1 MKNMLKDAA
10 ILFAITLIAG
20 LCLGA
25 VHFITEDPIR
35 RSEEKALND
44 SYREVFAQASSFEEM
59 QGFVNPAVS
68 DAAKWESAGFGDVD
82 INKALTAKDSSGN
95 IIGYI
100 LDVTTHAG
108 YGGDIEFTMGI
119 TADGVLNGISILNIK
134 ETAGLGMR
142 ADEVLKPQFSSK
154 AVQPFEVTKTGS
166 TSDSQIDA
174 ISGATIT
181 SKAVT
186 GAVNAGVYYYDSLTG
201 GAGNEN

>member
-1 MKNMLKDAA
+1 MKNMIKDAA

-25 VHFITEDPIR
+25 VHFITEDPIKR
-35 RSEEKALND
+35 AEEKALND
-44 SYREVFAQASSFEEM
+44 SYKEVFASASSFEEIS
-59 QGFVNPAVS
+59 GFTNPAES
-68 DAAKWESAGFGDVD
+68 DAAKWNAEGYGDVD
-82 INKALTAKDSSGN
+82 INKALTAKDASGN
-95 IIGYI
+95 VIGYI

-119 TADGVLNGISILNIK
+119 TGDGVLNGISILNIK

-142 ADEVLKPQFSSK
+142 ADEVLKPQFASK
-154 AVQPFEVTKTGS
+154 AAQTFEVTKTGS

-186 GAVNAGVYYYDSLTG
+186 GAVNAGVYYFNSLTG

>member
-1 MKNMLKDAA
+1 MKSMIKDAV

-25 VHFITEDPIR
+25 VHFITEEPIR
-35 RSEEKALND
+35 QAEEKALND
-44 SYREVFAQASSFEEM
+44 SYKEVFAGASSFEEIS
-59 QGFVNPAVS
+59 GFTNPAVS
-68 DAAKWESAGFGDVD
+68 DAARWNAEGFGDVD
-82 INKALTAKDSSGN
+82 INKALTAKDASGN

-119 TADGVLNGISILNIK
+119 TGDGVLNGISILNIK

-142 ADEVLKPQFSSK
+142 ADEVLKPQFASK
-154 AVQPFEVTKTGS
+154 SAQTFEVTKTGS

-174 ISGATIT
+174 ISGATL
-181 SKAVT
+181 SSNGSRDAVHE
-186 GAVNAGVYYYDSLTG
+186 ALRVAGLI
-201 GAGNEN
+201 E